1 MSRMLRAVRHLREAA
16 TKYSFSLSIESLKI
30 HLDEPA
36 TIVLDLSRGPR
47 RVRGSAAIE
56 AAKGDNELSLHIPL
70 HCNATLFKPK
80 SSTQGGLTR
89 KRNKQQP
96 DAAANADDAI
106 VASSDPDAFQPK
118 EAKLQV
124 IELSRQRR
132 LGGRLLSRVRPSPS
146 TSLAS
151 VLPRDPSA
159 SGSVIVSPEA
169 GVDARE
175 AGAVVAEAVFDLA
188 GLVAAQ
194 KAGTQRVHL
203 PLTKA
208 KGSLTMSF
216 SCTKLEANVA
226 DEDDCLSMCSVL
238 VSPPLNSRLSPAQGT
253 KGKRPLLLKHIQSLQ
268 SAFARSNKP
277 ALGVMR
283 ASDGHAAFFFGDVYC
298 TEPDVRAAAERAE
311 GDSRSR
317 HPTEYEVTSTGTPT
331 TPIEVSPAES
341 QRWPLQEQQQ
351 EQQQQQQQR
360 QLVQEDLQQR
370 AELRRKDEL
379 IASLQRQVA
388 LMEAEDRQAAAPQL
402 AQLFA
407 QIDELHT
414 ALAAAQEQQLA
425 TAEQLQQEKEKADS
439 SATAELQQ
447 QLQAAKQQLQHHEQQ
462 NCELQLRLQEL
473 QQKYDQQQQLM
484 LQVQAEKDGMQ
495 LLANTYKKEVEDA
508 QHHQQQQSQL
518 MQQDKVVL
526 LLQQIEQ
533 QNMENQQLHN
543 KLSEERKERD
553 AALKELRLLQQ
564 LQQQQP
570 MQHDNEGSEQATALQ
585 NQIASLQRQ
594 VVEAGETREALRASK
609 DQTIA
614 DLTKA
619 LQEMQ
624 HKQGQTQTL
633 HQQALQ
639 KLNSYRDEA
648 EALREKIRCQEETLQ
663 RLPTQAAWSCAQQQH
678 QLLLQQQREWQQ
690 QQQEQQRHHEQ
701 ELAAKSRRIEELEK
715 DLVHAKVELAAA
727 EQRRHEDID
736 AFKKKLQMVKD
747 TVVAY
752 AVASSSNV
760 QAQPTVQSDQNK
772 SNVSSRTSSINGK
785 GSPVRKLVHISSLK
799 AFFRSNVNPSSNS
812 SNSYP
817 VVSRSAGDSSTLA
830 TAAKASSLTNC
841 EDPCIR
847 ATPPET
853 RGYKGPPAPVT
864 LFGSQPQPGAPVG
877 PSVTRFCASSGG
889 GCSVLTSSLA
899 ARCVASQ
906 PAAAHVPHASG

>member
-226 DEDDCLSMCSVL
+226 EVLHSPVKTAKAASASVSTPAAGVTSQPL
-238 VSPPLNSRLSPAQGT
+238 VLCVPQTATLPSSSETSTALNQTFGQQQNGQKATVEAGIPLNTQEGQT
-253 KGKRPLLLKHIQSLQ
+253 KGL
-268 SAFARSNKP
+268 
-277 ALGVMR
+277 
-283 ASDGHAAFFFGDVYC
+283 
-298 TEPDVRAAAERAE
+298 
-311 GDSRSR
+311 
-317 HPTEYEVTSTGTPT
+317 
-331 TPIEVSPAES
+331 
-341 QRWPLQEQQQ
+341 
-351 EQQQQQQQR
+351 
-360 QLVQEDLQQR
+360 QEDLQQR

-425 TAEQLQQEKEKADS
+425 T
-439 SATAELQQ
+439 
-447 QLQAAKQQLQHHEQQ
+447 
-462 NCELQLRLQEL
+462 
-473 QQKYDQQQQLM
+473 
-484 LQVQAEKDGMQ
+484 VQAEKDGMQ
-495 LLANTYKKEVEDA
+495 LLANTYK
-508 QHHQQQQSQL
+508 
-518 MQQDKVVL
+518 
-526 LLQQIEQ
+526 
-533 QNMENQQLHN
+533 
-543 KLSEERKERD
+543 
-553 AALKELRLLQQ
+553 
-564 LQQQQP
+564 
-570 MQHDNEGSEQATALQ
+570 
-585 NQIASLQRQ
+585 

-663 RLPTQAAWSCAQQQH
+663 RLPTQAACFVCVFQSCR
-678 QLLLQQQREWQQ
+678 LRELM
-690 QQQEQQRHHEQ
+690 QE
-701 ELAAKSRRIEELEK
+701 

-889 GCSVLTSSLA
+889 GCSVLTSSE
-899 ARCVASQ
+899 
-906 PAAAHVPHASG
+906 P